1 MALINVGGREYGLAT
16 AGNVYTAI
24 NTPGTPIAGHA
35 AATTY
40 DHTKGLLHVYNGG
53 ANIIS
58 PIALRLKLTAAG
70 TAGTTVRF
78 EQELD
83 KAPTRWS
90 SAGTEI
96 TPVGTN
102 LLAPASKATIRFGAV
117 VLSAATGAARTVSD
131 GLYRTVIG
139 VVEDTYNFYWGSPA
153 AGPITNLTTLS
164 TGVSSISINYPSITI
179 NPGENFTIY
188 QWSGSQSAAYQFEFQ
203 FDYLEG

>member
-1 MALINVGGREYGLAT
+1 MALINVGGRDYGLAT
-16 AGNVYTAI
+16 AGNVYVAT
-24 NTPGTPIAGHA
+24 NVPGTAIAGHA

-40 DHTKGLLHVYNGG
+40 DHTKALLHVYNGG

-58 PIALRLKLTAAG
+58 PVALRLKLTAAG

-83 KAPTRWS
+83 KGPSRWS

-102 LLAPASKATIRFGAV
+102 LLAPASKATIHFGAC
-117 VLSAATGAARTVSD
+117 VLSAVTGAARTVSD

-153 AGPITNLTTLS
+153 AGPQANVTTLG
-164 TGVSSISINYPSITI
+164 TAVAAIGINYPSITV
-179 NPGENFTIY
+179 NPGENFSIY